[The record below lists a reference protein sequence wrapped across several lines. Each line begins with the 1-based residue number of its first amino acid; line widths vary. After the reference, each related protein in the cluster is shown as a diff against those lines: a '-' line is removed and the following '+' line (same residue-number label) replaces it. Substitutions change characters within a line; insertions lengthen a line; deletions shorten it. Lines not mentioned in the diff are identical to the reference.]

1 MVQAGL
7 PRKQAVRWS
16 SAFLILSSAF
26 GINTGGSEK
35 EARLGKGRNQSV
47 IQPKDLLTQNPWG
60 ALEDSLKMA

>member
-47 IQPKDLLTQNPWG
+47 IQPKDLLTQNHWG